1 MSKSVTAHSPAINVG
16 TPPRNLRSLVAV
28 LLVALASLGATIGY
42 IAIDDSG
49 TTTTTT
55 VANGQTSPTLDDPFQ
70 ARTQPAPPQSGPSE
84 SAIAASISQSGSRT
98 YPTLNDPFQAQ
109 VEQPRP
115 VGGPDESAV
124 ASAISPQPSVTGP
137 DESAIA
143 AAVGNQSETGPQARF
158 QAYQDKL
165 DSMSAQQKADAFTR

>member
-1 MSKSVTAHSPAINVG
+1 MNKSVTAHSPAIPVG
-16 TPPRNLRSLVAV
+16 APPRNLRSLVAV

-49 TTTTTT
+49 TTTTATI
-55 VANGQTSPTLDDPFQ
+55 ANGQSSPTLDDPFQ
-70 ARTQPAPPQSGPSE
+70 ARTQPVRPLGGPSE
-84 SAIAASISQSGSRT
+84 SAVAASIS
-98 YPTLNDPFQAQ
+98 Q

-115 VGGPDESAV
+115 VGGPDESVV

-137 DESAIA
+137 DESSIA
-143 AAVGNQSETGPQARF
+143 AAVGNQVETGSQARY

-165 DSMSAQQKADAFTR
+165 DSMSAQQKADAFAR

>member
-1 MSKSVTAHSPAINVG
+1 MNKSVTAHSPAIPVG

-49 TTTTTT
+49 TTTGTTV
-55 VANGQTSPTLDDPFQ
+55 VANGQSSPTLDDPFQ
-70 ARTQPAPPQSGPSE
+70 ARTQPVQPLGGPSE
-84 SAIAASISQSGSRT
+84 S
-98 YPTLNDPFQAQ
+98 
-109 VEQPRP
+109 V
-115 VGGPDESAV
+115 V

-143 AAVGNQSETGPQARF
+143 AAVGNQAETGSQARF

-165 DSMSAQQKADAFTR
+165 ASMSAQQKADAFAR

>member
-1 MSKSVTAHSPAINVG
+1 MNKSVTAHSPAIPVG

-55 VANGQTSPTLDDPFQ
+55 SVAERPVLAGSRRPVPSANAAG
-70 ARTQPAPPQSGPSE
+70 PPQAAQRERHRGLDLPGPGG
-84 SAIAASISQSGSRT
+84 AA
-98 YPTLNDPFQAQ
+98 PA
-109 VEQPRP
+109 

-124 ASAISPQPSVTGP
+124 ATAISPQPSVTGP

-143 AAVGNQSETGPQARF
+143 AAVGNQGETGSQARF

-165 DSMSAQQKADAFTR
+165 DSMSAQQKADAFAR

>member
-1 MSKSVTAHSPAINVG
+1 MHKSVTAHRPAIPVG

-49 TTTTTT
+49 TTTTTSS
-55 VANGQTSPTLDDPFQ
+55 VANGQASPALDDPFQ
-70 ARTQPAPPQSGPSE
+70 ARTQPAPPQSSPSE
-84 SAIAASISQSGSRT
+84 SAIAASIS
-98 YPTLNDPFQAQ
+98 QAQ

-143 AAVGNQSETGPQARF
+143 AAVGNQSETGSQARF

-165 DSMSAQQKADAFTR
+165 DSMSAQQKANAFAR

>member
-1 MSKSVTAHSPAINVG
+1 MNKSVTAHSPAIPVG

-49 TTTTTT
+49 TTTTATI
-55 VANGQTSPTLDDPFQ
+55 ANGQSSPTLDDPFQ
-70 ARTQPAPPQSGPSE
+70 ARTQPVRPLGGPSE
-84 SAIAASISQSGSRT
+84 SAVAASIS
-98 YPTLNDPFQAQ
+98 Q

-137 DESAIA
+137 DESSIA
-143 AAVGNQSETGPQARF
+143 AAVGNQVETGSQARY

-165 DSMSAQQKADAFTR
+165 DSMSAQQKADAFAR

>member
-1 MSKSVTAHSPAINVG
+1 MNKSVTAHSPAIPVG

-49 TTTTTT
+49 TTTGTTV
-55 VANGQTSPTLDDPFQ
+55 VANGQSSPTLDDPFQ
-70 ARTQPAPPQSGPSE
+70 ARTQPVQPLGGPSE
-84 SAIAASISQSGSRT
+84 SVVAASIS
-98 YPTLNDPFQAQ
+98 Q

-115 VGGPDESAV
+115 VGGPDESVV

-137 DESAIA
+137 DESSIA
-143 AAVGNQSETGPQARF
+143 AAVGNQVETGSQARY

-165 DSMSAQQKADAFTR
+165 DSMSAQQKADAFAR

>member
-1 MSKSVTAHSPAINVG
+1 MSKSVAAYHPAVVRPPSRSP
-16 TPPRNLRSLVAV
+16 RSLIAV

-49 TTTTTT
+49 TTTARTA
-55 VANGQTSPTLDDPFQ
+55 VANGQSSPTLEDPFQ
-70 ARTQPAPPQSGPSE
+70 ARTQATRS
-84 SAIAASISQSGSRT
+84 
-98 YPTLNDPFQAQ
+98 L
-109 VEQPRP
+109 
-115 VGGPDESAV
+115 GGPDESAV

-143 AAVGNQSETGPQARF
+143 AAVGNQSETGSQARF

-165 DSMSAQQKADAFTR
+165 GAMTTQQKADAFAR

>member
-1 MSKSVTAHSPAINVG
+1 MNKSVTAHSPAIPVG

-49 TTTTTT
+49 TNSTAT
-55 VANGQTSPTLDDPFQ
+55 VANGQSSPTLDDPFQ
-70 ARTQPAPPQSGPSE
+70 ARTQPVRPLGGPSE
-84 SAIAASISQSGSRT
+84 SAVAASIS
-98 YPTLNDPFQAQ
+98 Q

-137 DESAIA
+137 SESSIA
-143 AAVGNQSETGPQARF
+143 AAVGNQVETGSQARY

-165 DSMSAQQKADAFTR
+165 DSMSAQQKADAFAR

>member
-1 MSKSVTAHSPAINVG
+1 MNKSVTAHSPAIPVG
-16 TPPRNLRSLVAV
+16 TPPRNMRSLVAV

-49 TTTTTT
+49 TTTTAT
-55 VANGQTSPTLDDPFQ
+55 VANGQSSPTLDDPFQ
-70 ARTQPAPPQSGPSE
+70 ARTQPVRPLGGPSE
-84 SAIAASISQSGSRT
+84 SAVAASISH
-98 YPTLNDPFQAQ
+98 

-137 DESAIA
+137 DESSIA
-143 AAVGNQSETGPQARF
+143 AAVGNQVETGSQARY

-165 DSMSAQQKADAFTR
+165 DSMSAQQKADAFAR

>member
-1 MSKSVTAHSPAINVG
+1 MNKSVAAHHPSVVR
-16 TPPRNLRSLVAV
+16 PPSRNLRSLIAV

-49 TTTTTT
+49 TTTARTA
-55 VANGQTSPTLDDPFQ
+55 VANGESSPTLGDPFQ
-70 ARTQPAPPQSGPSE
+70 ARTQPTRS
-84 SAIAASISQSGSRT
+84 
-98 YPTLNDPFQAQ
+98 L
-109 VEQPRP
+109 
-115 VGGPDESAV
+115 GGPDESAV

-143 AAVGNQSETGPQARF
+143 AAVGNQDETGSQARF

-165 DSMSAQQKADAFTR
+165 DSMSAQQRADAFAR

>member
-1 MSKSVTAHSPAINVG
+1 MSKSVTAHSPAIAVG

-55 VANGQTSPTLDDPFQ
+55 TVANGQSAPLDDPFQ
-70 ARTQPAPPQSGPSE
+70 ARTQPAPSQSGPSE
-84 SAIAASISQSGSRT
+84 SAIAASIS
-98 YPTLNDPFQAQ
+98 QAQ

-143 AAVGNQSETGPQARF
+143 AAIGNHGDTGSQARF

-165 DSMSAQQKADAFTR
+165 DSMSAQQKADAFAR

>member
-1 MSKSVTAHSPAINVG
+1 MSKSVAAYHPAVVR
-16 TPPRNLRSLVAV
+16 PPSRSSRSLIAV

-49 TTTTTT
+49 TTTARTA
-55 VANGQTSPTLDDPFQ
+55 VANGQSSPTLEDPFQ
-70 ARTQPAPPQSGPSE
+70 ARTQATRS
-84 SAIAASISQSGSRT
+84 
-98 YPTLNDPFQAQ
+98 L
-109 VEQPRP
+109 
-115 VGGPDESAV
+115 GGPDESAV

-143 AAVGNQSETGPQARF
+143 AAVGNQSETGSQARF

-165 DSMSAQQKADAFTR
+165 GAMTTQQKADAFAR